1 MCKHFNAL
9 FNCTALALEGLDLIL
24 IQLKMKINKFIILSI
39 LGLFFSCKTVSE
51 DNGKLK
57 VVTTT
62 TMLTDLVSEIGG
74 ENISLQGLMGA
85 GVDPHLY
92 KASEGDVTKLYEA
105 DIIFYSGL
113 HLEGKLVD
121 IFEKM
126 EGKKNTVSLGD
137 KLPKNELIPSEYFA
151 SNYDPHVWFNIQF
164 FKQFAHL
171 VTDELSKADPANAES
186 YSKNN
191 KEYQQKLDAL
201 ETEIKSTI
209 ATLPEEK
216 RILVTAH
223 DAFNYFGKA
232 YGFQVVG
239 LQGIS
244 TATEAGVKDV
254 QNLSEFIIQNSIK
267 AIFVESSVPRRTI
280 EALQQAVLS
289 KNHNVEIGGS
299 LYSDALGDSGIEEGT
314 YIGMFKYNVNTIVN
328 ALK

>member
-1 MCKHFNAL
+1 MRKI
-9 FNCTALALEGLDLIL
+9 LIL
-24 IQLKMKINKFIILSI
+24 LIIISV
-39 LGLFFSCKTVSE
+39 FASCKNAVE
-51 DNGKLK
+51 DDGKIK
-57 VVTTT
+57 IVTTT
-62 TMLTDLVSEIGG
+62 NILADLVAEIGG
-74 ENISLQGLMGA
+74 DNISLQSLMGA

-92 KASEGDVTKLYEA
+92 KASEGDVSKLYNA

-126 EGKKNTVSLGD
+126 KGKKNTVSVGEG
-137 KLPKNELIPSEYFA
+137 LPKDQLISSANFGG
-151 SNYDPHVWFNIQF
+151 NYDPHVWFNIQF
-164 FKQFAHL
+164 FKQFAQI
-171 VTDELSKADPANAES
+171 VADELSKADSENAEI
-186 YSKNN
+186 YAANN
-191 KEYQQKLDAL
+191 KEYQKKLDAL
-201 ETEIKSTI
+201 EVDVKSI
-209 ATLPEEK
+209 ISSLPEEK

-223 DAFNYFGKA
+223 DAFNYFGNA

-254 QNLSEFIIQNSIK
+254 QELSKFIIDNDVK
-267 AIFVESSVPRRTI
+267 AIFIESSVPRRTI
-280 EALQQAVLS
+280 EALQAAVIS

-299 LYSDALGDSGIEEGT
+299 LYSDALGNPGTEEGT

>member
-1 MCKHFNAL
+1 MKKIIPLL
-9 FNCTALALEGLDLIL
+9 FAITLL
-24 IQLKMKINKFIILSI
+24 
-39 LGLFFSCKTVSE
+39 SCKEQSE
-51 DNGKLK
+51 KSEKLNI
-57 VVTTT
+57 VTTT
-62 TMLTDLVSEIGG
+62 TMITDLVKNIGG
-74 ENISLQGLMGA
+74 DYVVINGLMGA

-92 KASEGDVTKLYEA
+92 KASEGDVSKLYEA
-105 DIIFYSGL
+105 DIIFYGGL

-126 EGKKNTVSLGD
+126 EGNKNTVSLGD
-137 KLPKNELIPSEYFA
+137 RLPKDELIASEYFA

-164 FKQFAHL
+164 FKQFAQI
-171 VTDELSKADPANAES
+171 VTDELSKADAKNAQS
-186 YSKNN
+186 YSENN
-191 KEYQQKLDAL
+191 IKYQKKLDSL
-201 ETEIKSTI
+201 EIEIETI
-209 ATLPEEK
+209 IASLPKEK

-232 YGFQVVG
+232 YGFNVVG

-254 QNLSEFIIQNSIK
+254 QNLSEFIIRNNIK
-267 AIFVESSVPRRTI
+267 AIFIESSVPRRTI

-299 LYSDALGDSGIEEGT
+299 LYSDALGNPGTAEGT

>member
-1 MCKHFNAL
+1 MKKCIV
-9 FNCTALALEGLDLIL
+9 LIL
-24 IQLKMKINKFIILSI
+24 LAFAFGCNNAP
-39 LGLFFSCKTVSE
+39 E
-51 DNGKLK
+51 NNGELK

-74 ENISLQGLMGA
+74 EHVSLQGLMGA

-92 KASEGDVTKLYEA
+92 KASEGDVSKLYEA

-164 FKQFAHL
+164 FKQFAQI

-186 YSKNN
+186 FSENN
-191 KEYQQKLDAL
+191 KNYQKKLDAL
-201 ETEIKSTI
+201 ESEVKANI
-209 ATLPEEK
+209 ATLPPEK

-232 YGFQVVG
+232 YGFNVVG

-254 QNLSEFIIQNSIK
+254 QNLSEFIIQNNIK

-289 KNHNVEIGGS
+289 KNHQVEIGGS
-299 LYSDALGDSGIEEGT
+299 LYSDALGDPGTEEGT

>member
-1 MCKHFNAL
+1 MFQNK
-9 FNCTALALEGLDLIL
+9 LI
-24 IQLKMKINKFIILSI
+24 MKKTIFLIIL
-39 LGLFFSCKTVSE
+39 LTFTFSCKNTPE
-51 DNGKLK
+51 DNGKIK

-74 ENISLQGLMGA
+74 DHVSLQGLMGA

-92 KASEGDVTKLYEA
+92 KASEGDVSKLYGA

-121 IFEKM
+121 VFEKM

-137 KLPKNELIPSEYFA
+137 RLPKDELIPSEYFA

-164 FKQFAHL
+164 FKQFAQI
-171 VTDELSKADPANAES
+171 VTQELSKADPANAES
-186 YSKNN
+186 YSENN
-191 KEYQQKLDAL
+191 KKYQEKLDAL
-201 ETEIKSTI
+201 ESEIKSTI
-209 ATLPEEK
+209 ATLPEEN

-254 QNLSEFIIQNSIK
+254 QNLSEFIIKNNIK

-289 KNHNVEIGGS
+289 KKHNVEIGGS
-299 LYSDALGDSGIEEGT
+299 LYSDALGNPGTVEGT